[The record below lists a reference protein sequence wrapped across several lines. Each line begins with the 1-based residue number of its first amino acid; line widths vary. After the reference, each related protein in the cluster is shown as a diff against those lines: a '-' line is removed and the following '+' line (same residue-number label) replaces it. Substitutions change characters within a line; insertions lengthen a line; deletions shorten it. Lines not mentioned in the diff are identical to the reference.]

1 MQTSILSKAEILKN
15 SHYDQTIKCRVR
27 HYSHKWSYRG
37 VPLPQDELESEALVI
52 LAECLDTYDPNRG
65 ARFDTFLW
73 SELGKLKH
81 TAWKEQRRMHRYG
94 TELNEAIAAELA
106 QPQEQEN
113 LDMAILSEDARQ
125 VLEWLL
131 ARGIQKG
138 KAPGPMSVAYWMK
151 WSRDRM
157 DDVWEELNCWW
168 HHGGRPTEPMSSV
181 YNT

>member
-1 MQTSILSKAEILKN
+1 MQTSVLSKAEILKN
-15 SHYDQTIKCRVR
+15 SNYDMTIKCRVR
-27 HYSHKWSYRG
+27 HYSRTWSYNG

-52 LAECLDTYDPNRG
+52 LAECLDTYDPTK

-73 SELGKLKH
+73 SELGRLKH
-81 TAWKEQRRMHRYG
+81 SAWKEQKHLHRYG
-94 TELNEAIAAELA
+94 TELNEAVTAELLA
-106 QPQEQEN
+106 PEEQES
-113 LDMAILSEDARQ
+113 LGVDYLSEDAKT
-125 VLEWLL
+125 VLQWLL

-138 KAPGPMSVAYWMK
+138 KAPGPMSTAYWMK

-168 HHGGRPTEPMSSV
+168 HHGGDPAKTTTGV